1 MTTLR
6 FDGIAHSYGSQKVL
20 EGLDVEIGSGEL
32 FTLLGPS
39 GCGKTTL
46 LRIAAGF
53 VRPLA
58 GRVRF
63 DADDVTDV
71 PPYRRNIG
79 MVFQDY
85 ALFPDRSI
93 FENVAYGLRARKVA
107 EGEVKRRVDAILEK
121 FGLAPMSQR
130 SPATLSGGQRQRVAM
145 ARALVIEPR
154 LLLLDEP
161 LSALDAK
168 LRVEFRGMVQ
178 QIQRDYRITTI
189 FVTHD
194 QEEALSISDR
204 IALMHQGALVQV
216 GTPAEIYDSPDNRF
230 AADFIGG
237 ANILCAEI
245 LERHAAG
252 VSCAVEGETVTVAAA
267 RVKLTGAALGGV
279 LCVRPEAWAV
289 EEDSACGAPGG
300 SGLRG
305 EIVAVQ
311 FLGAQVS
318 YTVRL
323 PSGTQVRCSSPHR
336 AGEGTRSVKEA
347 VRLRIPADA
356 LLLAA

>member
-1 MTTLR
+1 MTTLA
-6 FDGIAHSYGSQKVL
+6 FEAISHAYGSQPVL
-20 EGLDVEIGSGEL
+20 ENLNVEIRSGEL

-53 VRPLA
+53 VRPRA

-63 DADDVTDV
+63 DAEDVTDV

-93 FENVAYGLRARKVA
+93 FENVAYGLRARRVA
-107 EGEVKRRVDAILEK
+107 EGETRKRVDAILEK
-121 FGLAPMSQR
+121 FGLAPMSGR

-168 LRVEFRGMVQ
+168 LRVEFRGMIQ

-204 IALMHQGALVQV
+204 IALMHQGNLVQV
-216 GTPAEIYDSPDNRF
+216 GSPAEIYDSPDNRF

-237 ANILCAEI
+237 ANIL
-245 LERHAAG
+245 AAQI
-252 VSCAVEGETVTVAAA
+252 VASRDNEVTFRVEGEEVTLDAA
-267 RVKLTGAALGGV
+267 RVKRREAGPQRV
-279 LCVRPEAWAV
+279 LCVRPEAWTVDGADGAV
-289 EEDSACGAPGG
+289 

-305 EIVAVQ
+305 EIVSVQ
-311 FLGAQVS
+311 FLGAHVS

-323 PSGTQVRCSSPHR
+323 PSGTLVRCSAPHR
-336 AGEGTRSVKEA
+336 AGEPPRA
-347 VRLRIPADA
+347 VAERVTLRIPADA

>member
-1 MTTLR
+1 MTTLA
-6 FDGIAHSYGSQKVL
+6 FEGISHAYGSQPVL
-20 EGLDVEIGSGEL
+20 ENLNVEIRSGEL

-53 VRPLA
+53 VRPRA

-93 FENVAYGLRARKVA
+93 FENVAYGLRARRLA
-107 EGEVKRRVDAILEK
+107 EGETRKRVDAILEK
-121 FGLAPMSQR
+121 FGLAPMSSR

-168 LRVEFRGMVQ
+168 LRVEFRGMIQ

-204 IALMHQGALVQV
+204 VVQV
-216 GTPAEIYDSPDNRF
+216 GSPSEIYDSPDNRF

-237 ANILCAEI
+237 ANILGAQIVASRGNEVTC
-245 LERHAAG
+245 R
-252 VSCAVEGETVTVAAA
+252 VEGEQVTLDAAH
-267 RVKLTGAALGGV
+267 VKVREAAPKGV
-279 LCVRPEAWAV
+279 LCVRPEAWTVAGA
-289 EEDSACGAPGG
+289 DSGIR
-300 SGLRG
+300 GLRG
-305 EIVAVQ
+305 EIVSVQ
-311 FLGAQVS
+311 FLGAHVS

-323 PSGTQVRCSSPHR
+323 PSGTLVRCSAPHR
-336 AGEGTRSVKEA
+336 AGEPARA
-347 VRLRIPADA
+347 VADRVTLGIPADA